1 MATAVLRIPRR
12 LILLLLAL
20 AALAVPASATIQFSY
35 CSSGCSDN
43 TGTGTYGAWKTATGS
58 TGLTFSVSPL
68 TFFAGGLDV
77 NGVFTDTTG
86 TVFTGY
92 SNSSTTTTNS
102 LTLNGT
108 ALAQTTNGKFSGIE
122 ITLPSNTYAFAMII
136 STVTGFGSPFVELND
151 LNLNA
156 ANFSLTVP
164 NGGPAQFF
172 GFLSDTPITSLFI
185 GNLDNLSGK
194 VQINSFELGE
204 LSSDTS
210 AVPEGSSLG
219 LMGGGLLLLGLLRR
233 RGRIQ
238 KPDGIA

>member
-1 MATAVLRIPRR
+1 
-12 LILLLLAL
+12 
-20 AALAVPASATIQFSY
+20 
-35 CSSGCSDN
+35 
-43 TGTGTYGAWKTATGS
+43 
-58 TGLTFSVSPL
+58 
-68 TFFAGGLDV
+68 
-77 NGVFTDTTG
+77 
-86 TVFTGY
+86 
-92 SNSSTTTTNS
+92 
-102 LTLNGT
+102 
-108 ALAQTTNGKFSGIE
+108 
-122 ITLPSNTYAFAMII
+122 
-136 STVTGFGSPFVELND
+136 VTGFGSPFVELND